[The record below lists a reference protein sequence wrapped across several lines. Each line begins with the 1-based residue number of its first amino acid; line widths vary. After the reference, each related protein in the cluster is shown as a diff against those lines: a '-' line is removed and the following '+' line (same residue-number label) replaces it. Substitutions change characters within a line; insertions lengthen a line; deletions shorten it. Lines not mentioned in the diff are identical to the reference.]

1 MTLERALPSLTATL
15 EGCVAQLGSCSSAT
29 EGEEE
34 QQLQRQQVQVQEAC
48 SVCCARLSVLATLL
62 KSECLN
68 DALGIRLRG
77 VGGMPALQ

>member
-1 MTLERALPSLTATL
+1 LPSLTATL

-34 QQLQRQQVQVQEAC
+34 QQQQQQLQQVQVQEAC